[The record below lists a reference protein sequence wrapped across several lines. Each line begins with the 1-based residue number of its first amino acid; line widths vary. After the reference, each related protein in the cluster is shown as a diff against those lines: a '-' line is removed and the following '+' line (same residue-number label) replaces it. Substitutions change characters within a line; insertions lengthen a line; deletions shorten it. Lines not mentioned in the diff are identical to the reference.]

1 MIYLLSDG
9 NLAVLL
15 SYSGKEISDDFRRL
29 YALVELRL
37 VGNDF
42 KVVHL
47 NSVPYQTVR
56 DLNFFLPILFL
67 IMY

>member
-1 MIYLLSDG
+1 MLIYLVSDG

-37 VGNDF
+37 VGNGF
-42 KVVHL
+42 TVVHL

-56 DLNFFLPILFL
+56 GSKKNCQSYF
-67 IMY
+67 

>member
-1 MIYLLSDG
+1 MISLFSDG

-37 VGNDF
+37 TGNGF
-42 KVVHL
+42 KLVHMK
-47 NSVPYQTVR
+47 SVPYQTVR
-56 DLNFFLPILFL
+56 NLYNIWQTFF
-67 IMY
+67 